1 MRLESIVLTA
11 VLLVLACA
19 SFFLIVNV
27 FELSHTSIALIIFIL
42 GLICAK
48 FVFPMMIK
56 AKVNQ
61 KNKESNKEAHTTK
74 RAKEKAIR
82 IEAQDR
88 SDESIEITF
97 PEEQGQ
103 ESLVK
108 DTLNLKQVVSDPNSI
123 YHTIIHNK
131 RTLLDF
137 LFMQSKKSGRIPNI
151 ALFLWLG
158 L

>member
-1 MRLESIVLTA
+1 
-11 VLLVLACA
+11 
-19 SFFLIVNV
+19 
-27 FELSHTSIALIIFIL
+27 
-42 GLICAK
+42 
-48 FVFPMMIK
+48 MMIK

-137 LFMQSKKSGRIPNI
+137 LFMQSKKSGSS
-151 ALFLWLG
+151 FLWLG